1 MVASTYNLIQYPC
14 HKEKCKTVLLG
25 GLVQLKYLHILITN
39 EYNDVNGKL
48 STKQKKKLYK
58 LSPTRMDSQKKTAS
72 TYNKREDTKKKY

>member
-14 HKEKCKTVLLG
+14 HTEKCKTVLLG

-48 STKQKKKLYK
+48 GTKQKKKLYK
-58 LSPTRMDSQKKTAS
+58 LSLTRMGSQKTAC
-72 TYNKREDTKKKY
+72 TYNKREDTKKKC